1 MWTHVVRTSRLTT
14 VLSFSPTPAR
24 CALSLLFWIPFAS
37 RVKERLAHPVTSPLS
52 LDLTILTVGVGE
64 VSSEPQEYD
73 PGLVDVASRFWMASR
88 AFGFVG
94 MILLF
99 REKGEVDFDG
109 GYYLNDFVLPVCNS
123 TKYLDL
129 TRSSTMRDSIQWIS
143 DNIWHSLNIM
153 ATFVDP
159 YMQKIL
165 PTLMSDIHMNQ
176 KSMPSS

>member
-14 VLSFSPTPAR
+14 VFSPSPTPAR
-24 CALSLLFWIPFAS
+24 SAFSLISWIPFAS
-37 RVKERLAHPVTSPLS
+37 RGKERLAHPVTSPLS
-52 LDLTILTVGVGE
+52 LDLTILTVGIGE

-73 PGLVDVASRFWMASR
+73 PGLVDVVRRLSMASR

-94 MILLF
+94 ILLF
-99 REKGEVDFDG
+99 REKGEVDFYG

-143 DNIWHSLNIM
+143 DNIWHSWNTM
-153 ATFVDP
+153 ATFVNP

-165 PTLMSDIHMNQ
+165 PTLMTDIHMNQ

>member
-14 VLSFSPTPAR
+14 VFSPSPTPAR
-24 CALSLLFWIPFAS
+24 SAFSLISWIPFAS
-37 RVKERLAHPVTSPLS
+37 RGKERLAHPVTSPLS
-52 LDLTILTVGVGE
+52 LDLTILTVGIGE

-73 PGLVDVASRFWMASR
+73 PGLVDVVRRLSMASR

-94 MILLF
+94 ILLF

-153 ATFVDP
+153 ATFVNP

-165 PTLMSDIHMNQ
+165 PTLMTDIHMNQ